1 MEKMVP
7 YSKLSKKE
15 KRRMDLAKRQTWGA
29 LKPVT
34 RKPDSSRAYNRKK
47 SQDWKRELPP
57 KTCDFSFYCS
67 FLMPSR
73 TTSEQ
78 KEKSLRKP
86 VLLSKAGITILK

>member
-1 MEKMVP
+1 MEKFIP
-7 YSKLSKKE
+7 YEKLSKKE
-15 KRRMDLAKRQTWGA
+15 KRKLDLAKRQTWGE
-29 LKPVT
+29 LNPVT
-34 RKPDSSRAYNRKK
+34 RKPMNSKAYSRRK

-67 FLMPSR
+67 CLMPSR

>member
-57 KTCDFSFYCS
+57 RSCDFSFLNAVS
-67 FLMPSR
+67 GDASV
-73 TTSEQ
+73 TE
-78 KEKSLRKP
+78 
-86 VLLSKAGITILK
+86 